1 MHSQFNANKVLV
13 QAAAKEHKPDLAGE
27 LRKKK
32 SEKHIPD
39 PEDEPKKKKKK
50 KKVEE
55 GEETKK
61 EKHHMHDSIDDSGP
75 PEQWSETKLRS
86 KLLEHGID
94 FSWCKEKHE
103 LVILLQSKLDAQ
115 VHPRASMSVCAYVH
129 EYVCKY

>member
-1 MHSQFNANKVLV
+1 M

-39 PEDEPKKKKKK
+39 PEDEPKKQKKKK
-50 KKVEE
+50 KEE

-61 EKHHMHDSIDDSGP
+61 EKTHMHDSIDDSGR

-103 LVILLQSKLDAQ
+103 LVVLLQSKLDAQ
-115 VHPRASMSVCAYVH
+115 VHPRASMGVYAYVH
-129 EYVCKY
+129 GYACKY